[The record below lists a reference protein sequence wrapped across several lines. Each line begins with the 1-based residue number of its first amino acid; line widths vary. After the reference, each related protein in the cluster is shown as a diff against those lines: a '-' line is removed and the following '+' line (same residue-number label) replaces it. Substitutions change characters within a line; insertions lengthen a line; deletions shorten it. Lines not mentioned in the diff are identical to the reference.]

1 MTDKELDNLL
11 NDEERMMAWVD
22 DLVGRTPAKGEGS
35 QLVQVRPEAG
45 SVGDK
50 SAELRTSLDEKDE
63 LDEIGKKASATGN
76 QEGNELEH
84 LRQYMLRHNLGD
96 VPQEWVSEIKQN
108 RWKADGYINQV
119 EMKVFVRAVT
129 ETKLSDEEIAKVRE
143 DAIKEISDNE
153 IEYQAYLANRNS
165 ATLNLSKEYKEIA
178 IAALTQLKNIG
189 VVTTFDTPGSY
200 FVEST
205 LKRYLTLG
213 RDFEVILKKM
223 EDSPKARG
231 AWMAFAESLK

>member
-1 MTDKELDNLL
+1 M
-11 NDEERMMAWVD
+11 
-22 DLVGRTPAKGEGS
+22 
-35 QLVQVRPEAG
+35 
-45 SVGDK
+45 
-50 SAELRTSLDEKDE
+50 
-63 LDEIGKKASATGN
+63 
-76 QEGNELEH
+76 
-84 LRQYMLRHNLGD
+84 
-96 VPQEWVSEIKQN
+96 
-108 RWKADGYINQV
+108 
-119 EMKVFVRAVT
+119 
-129 ETKLSDEEIAKVRE
+129 RE